1 MAAKHHFTDEE
12 RAELLANPYTA
23 RITECSVIFT
33 LAFKQL
39 VMDNIDLPGMDSR
52 KVFRLAGYSDS
63 LFTPNVRRYIV
74 KAIRKEAASEK
85 GLQEPPPRKAKACNN
100 RNKRSETE
108 FRELQERVTI
118 LEQQI
123 SFLKKSQLLKKQDR
137 SMRPDNSS

>member
-85 GLQEPPPRKAKACNN
+85 GLQEPPPGKSYTHRK
-100 RNKRSETE
+100 KRSETE
-108 FRELQERVTI
+108 FRELQERVTV

>member
-1 MAAKHHFTDEE
+1 MATIHHFTDEE

-39 VMDNIDLPGMDSR
+39 VMDHIDLPGMNSR
-52 KVFRLAGYSDS
+52 KVFHLAGYSDS
-63 LFTPNVRRYIV
+63 LFSSDTRRYAV
-74 KAIRKEAASEK
+74 KMIRKEAASEK
-85 GLQEPPPRKAKACNN
+85 GLQEPTLGKSYNHRKKH
-100 RNKRSETE
+100 SETE
-108 FRELQERVTI
+108 FRELQERVTV

-123 SFLKKSQLLKKQDR
+123 SFLKKSQLLKKRDR

>member
-85 GLQEPPPRKAKACNN
+85 GLQEPPPCKVYTPRKKH
-100 RNKRSETE
+100 SETE
-108 FRELQERVTI
+108 FRELQERVVI

-123 SFLKKSQLLKKQDR
+123 NFLKKSQLLKKQDR
-137 SMRPDNSS
+137 LMRPTNTV